1 MSSATADTD
10 GLASLCCG
18 DVKPFSKYPGGI
30 EGVIWKISFS
40 FLKNLHTD
48 SPGVGLVCI
57 PTGSLKGPFPWV
69 HCLTRVRPQV
79 SETTLAL
86 GVQGSFFIV

>member
-1 MSSATADTD
+1 MHSATANAD

-18 DVKPFSKYPGGI
+18 DVKPFSKHPGGI
-30 EGVIWKISFS
+30 ERVIWKISFT

-57 PTGSLKGPFPWV
+57 PTGSLKGSFPWV
-69 HCLTRVRPQV
+69 HCLTGVRRQV
-79 SETTLAL
+79 SETTSVL
-86 GVQGSFFIV
+86 GVQGSFFVV